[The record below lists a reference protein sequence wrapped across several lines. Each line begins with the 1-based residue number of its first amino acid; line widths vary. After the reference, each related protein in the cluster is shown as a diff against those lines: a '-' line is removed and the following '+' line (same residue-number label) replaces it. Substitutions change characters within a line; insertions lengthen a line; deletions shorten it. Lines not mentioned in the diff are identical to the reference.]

1 MIPTKSSLGELPPA
15 ELNDLYIH
23 FSGGVT
29 FLFLSLFLEIFF
41 KAVRCCK
48 KGFSVRV
55 LRFSMRVA
63 VRGRTQP

>member
-1 MIPTKSSLGELPPA
+1 MIPTKSSLGEFPPA

-23 FSGGVT
+23 FSGCVT
-29 FLFLSLFLEIFF
+29 FLFLSLFFEIFF
-41 KAVRCCK
+41 KLCVAAK